1 MAKKNMRAVK
11 TAAVAGMAMA
21 MSAAVSAPAAFA
33 GHHETDGAKMEHPC
47 KANPCAAKHPC
58 KAHNPCAAK
67 NPCAAAHPCKA
78 HNPCAAKNPCKAD

>member
-11 TAAVAGMAMA
+11 KAAAAGMVMA

-33 GHHETDGAKMEHPC
+33 GHHETDGKKME
-47 KANPCAAKHPC
+47 HPC

-67 NPCAAAHPCKA
+67 NPCAADNPCKA
-78 HNPCAAKNPCKAD
+78 DNPCAAKNPCKAD